1 MHYLIEV
8 NKKNQLMY
16 NVFGLCVRWHL
27 ELLNFKISTNEN

>member
-16 NVFGLCVRWHL
+16 NIVLFIAR
-27 ELLNFKISTNEN
+27 NNKSIK